1 MRRATFIAYF
11 VLLHGIL
18 ALVLWKSDFLLRV
31 QQKLVGTPPRQEI
44 TEHYKRM
51 LRYHVRMDGN
61 VPHGSVVFMGDRLTQ
76 GLFTD
81 AVASPSVNFGIGS
94 DTTVGVL
101 ARLPEYR
108 QSLQHA
114 SAVVLAIGVN
124 DMGFRDNQQ
133 IVENYKRI
141 LQALPD
147 GVTVV
152 CSAVLPVNDG
162 TYGNLSVVNNARI
175 TDLNTSLKAFCSA
188 NPQCIFV
195 DPRSR
200 LIGSDGS
207 LSAALEDGDGIH
219 LNSAGNRIWID
230 ELRNGLSKAQ
240 PGGPANG
247 SQPFRTETKVMDKIS
262 TKISKETTMRRN
274 E

>member
-1 MRRATFIAYF
+1 MRRATFAAYV

-31 QQKLVGTPPRQEI
+31 SQKLVGTPAGQEI

-61 VPHGSVVFMGDRLTQ
+61 VPHRSAVFIGDSLTQ

-81 AVASPSVNFGIGS
+81 AVASPSVNYGIGG

-101 ARLPEYR
+101 ARLPEYY

-114 SAVVLAIGVN
+114 SAVVLGIGVN
-124 DMGFRDNQQ
+124 DMRFRDNQQ

-152 CSAVLPVNDG
+152 CSAVLPINEG
-162 TYGNLSVVNNARI
+162 TYSNLSLSVINNTRI
-175 TDLNTSLKAFCSA
+175 TDLNTSLKALCSA
-188 NPQCIFV
+188 DPQCIFV

-200 LIGSDGS
+200 LIGTNGN
-207 LSAALEDGDGIH
+207 LSAALDDGDGIH

-230 ELRNGLSKAQ
+230 ELRNALSKTQSSGAAS
-240 PGGPANG
+240 GR
-247 SQPFRTETKVMDKIS
+247 QPFRAERNRAPS
-262 TKISKETTMRRN
+262 PAGSRR
-274 E
+274 